1 MVADKILEGINLTLI
16 RTLENR
22 EMYLLREANFYVR
35 EKEIAII
42 EGAQD
47 SGKTALLNVLSG
59 FEKLKRGEVVVA
71 GQSLAELK
79 SDEKLKI
86 WRLRFVS
93 QVSEKLDFISDASVF
108 LNVELP
114 LLLLKIPKK
123 RRYRQVTYALEAVG
137 LIEQAKVKADELS
150 LIQVFA
156 LCCARALASDPAV
169 ILIDDPLTN
178 IQKKILTPKQNGIV
192 ELIDKNLIIETTNEI
207 LHTLK
212 QLERTVIITSREGIR
227 YKPRDRIYRHLYG
240 KLIKAD

>member
-150 LIQVFA
+150 LIQVFRSM
-156 LCCARALASDPAV
+156 LCAGACFRPRCNLNRRPA
-169 ILIDDPLTN
+169 N
-178 IQKKILTPKQNGIV
+178 
-192 ELIDKNLIIETTNEI
+192 
-207 LHTLK
+207 
-212 QLERTVIITSREGIR
+212 
-227 YKPRDRIYRHLYG
+227 
-240 KLIKAD
+240 